1 MSENCNKGKILIS
14 LLIGGAVGSAIAL
27 LFAPKS
33 GREIRS
39 DISQK
44 TKEIIEDG
52 KNTSEQLWTGT
63 KEKVGNIMDGANE
76 ILNKARILIV
86 DEAKKVKTA
95 ASAGYNKYTEE
106 SKSEEEER
114 KSFMENEEP
123 NKN

>member
-1 MSENCNKGKILIS
+1 MSENSNAGKIIIS
-14 LLIGGAVGSAIAL
+14 VLIGGAIGSALAL

-33 GREIRS
+33 VREIRS

-76 ILNKARILIV
+76 VLNKARTLIV
-86 DEAKKVKTA
+86 DEAKKVKSA
-95 ASAGYNKYTEE
+95 AQAGFSKY
-106 SKSEEEER
+106 SR
-114 KSFMENEEP
+114 KSSV
-123 NKN
+123 

>member
-1 MSENCNKGKILIS
+1 MSENSNAGKIIIS
-14 LLIGGAVGSAIAL
+14 VLIGGAIGSALAL

-76 ILNKARILIV
+76 VLNKARTLIV
-86 DEAKKVKTA
+86 DEAKKVKSA
-95 ASAGYNKYTEE
+95 AQAGFSKYSSE
-106 SKSEEEER
+106 SSSEEQNQPV
-114 KSFMENEEP
+114 MEQGEV